1 MQTTINKQV
10 INNKKVNE
18 KVTSKKII
26 SSKII
31 NKKAIAASFSK
42 AAISYDQFADLQ
54 REIGHHLIDLMPATI
69 KQANSILDLGC
80 GTGYFSGLLSQLA
93 SPTNLTCFD
102 LSPAMLKQA
111 AQKKLACCDYVQGDI
126 DHLPFT
132 TDQFDLIFSNL
143 VVQWSEQLSP
153 CLAQA
158 KQALTK
164 KGILCFS
171 TLLNGSLIEL
181 QQAWQQVDNRNHV
194 NDFLTEQQVK
204 IALQQAGFK
213 QFSLTTETRVKKYP
227 DVISVMKALKG
238 IGANHVHDGSH
249 HRTTGRQLL
258 TQLEEGY
265 QPFVD
270 PEGLYNLSYQVCY
283 VVAYVNASPTRTNH
297 L

>member
-1 MQTTINKQV
+1 MQNTINK
-10 INNKKVNE
+10 KV
-18 KVTSKKII
+18 
-26 SSKII
+26 I
-31 NKKAIAASFSK
+31 NKKTVNEIEVTLKMVNKKAVQASFSK
-42 AAISYDQFADLQ
+42 AAISYDKFADLQ
-54 REIGHHLIDLMPATI
+54 REIGHHLIDLMPAAV

-102 LSPAMLKQA
+102 LSPEMLKQA
-111 AQKKLACCDYVQGDI
+111 AQNKLARCDYVQGDI

-132 TDQFDLIFSNL
+132 ITQFDLIFSNL
-143 VVQWSEQLSP
+143 VVQWSEQLTL

-164 KGILCFS
+164 KGVLCFS

-181 QQAWQQVDNRNHV
+181 QQAWHHVDNRNHV
-194 NDFLTEQQVK
+194 NDFLTERQVK
-204 IALQQAGFK
+204 RALQQAGFK
-213 QFSLTTETRVKKYP
+213 QFNLTTQTHVKKYP

-258 TQLEEGY
+258 KQLEEGY
-265 QPFVD
+265 QPFID
-270 PEGLYNLSYQVCY
+270 SDGLYNLSYQVCY
-283 VVAYVNASPTRTNH
+283 VVAYVNASSTTTNH